1 MFQTQTDVGLEKLVN
16 WNFGSRGDVVSV
28 NERTKRAKM
37 VAGPSAEGGVGGKK
51 ARKQQR
57 KKQRRAPMAELL
69 AYYLHM
75 ILGGK
80 VCNTAGKVVSHLSV
94 AEINEQS
101 NCVLEIFPMLNNK
114 DMFGDCYQALLMK
127 RLLRRTFNED
137 NEKHVRRA
145 WAVG

>member
-1 MFQTQTDVGLEKLVN
+1 MQVTVN
-16 WNFGSRGDVVSV
+16 P
-28 NERTKRAKM
+28 RTKRAKM
-37 VAGPSAEGGVGGKK
+37 VAADGTKK
-51 ARKQQR
+51 
-57 KKQRRAPMAELL
+57 KKKHEKKRRAPMAELL

-75 ILGGK
+75 VLSGK

-101 NCVLEIFPMLNNK
+101 NSVLEIFPMLNNK

-137 NEKHVRRA
+137 NEKHV
-145 WAVG
+145 GSNIYITI